1 MAGMLRVPRSRGAL
15 SGALLVLLGLWGG
28 LIAFVGPYF
37 HFAYTPGTAW
47 TYTSGRLWL
56 EILPG
61 IATALGGLI
70 LLASRV
76 RPVAMFGAWL
86 AALGG
91 AWFAVGRVLSPVWNA
106 HGTVALGTPIG
117 GTLTRALVELSYFT
131 GLGVIIVFLA
141 ALSLGRLTV
150 VGVRDAR
157 LSERAAEEDAAV
169 TEPAVTSRHGH
180 ADPVVYERPPASVRY
195 GASGGRADRG
205 RAADGGRS
213 RPASRPPPGPGQP
226 GEPARRHRQP
236 GKAATQPGPGQPA
249 AGPGPRDCL
258 AARARPRFSPCR
270 PAQPLAAGREGISM
284 TAGAGMRTTRRSF
297 SLEK

>member
-1 MAGMLRVPRSRGAL
+1 VIEMAGMLRVPRSRGAL

-61 IATALGGLI
+61 ITTALGGLI

-86 AALGG
+86 AAVSG
-91 AWFAVGRVLSPVWNA
+91 AWFAVGRVLSPAWNA

-117 GTLTRALVELSYFT
+117 GTLHRALVELTYFT

-141 ALSLGRLTV
+141 ALSIGRLTV
-150 VGVRDAR
+150 IAVRDAR
-157 LSERAAEEDAAV
+157 LGQRAAEDDAAV
-169 TEPAVTSRHGH
+169 TEPA
-180 ADPVVYERPPASVRY
+180 AAAPDPVVYERTASERTAEGLPVRQRTEVARDGATPAGEKTATRTAV
-195 GASGGRADRG
+195 
-205 RAADGGRS
+205 
-213 RPASRPPPGPGQP
+213 GPGSQ
-226 GEPARRHRQP
+226 
-236 GKAATQPGPGQPA
+236 
-249 AGPGPRDCL
+249 
-258 AARARPRFSPCR
+258 S
-270 PAQPLAAGREGISM
+270 
-284 TAGAGMRTTRRSF
+284 
-297 SLEK
+297 

>member
-1 MAGMLRVPRSRGAL
+1 MAGTLRVPRSRGAL

-61 IATALGGLI
+61 AATALGGLI
-70 LLASRV
+70 LLGSRV
-76 RPVAMFGAWL
+76 RPVAMFGAWV

-117 GTLTRALVELSYFT
+117 STVTRALVELGYFT

-157 LSERAAEEDAAV
+157 LSERAAEREAERETGRAAEEDAAV
-169 TEPAVTSRHGH
+169 TEPATVTS
-180 ADPVVYERPPASVRY
+180 DPVVYERPASDPPVRE
-195 GASGGRADRG
+195 RTEVVRPTADT
-205 RAADGGRS
+205 S
-213 RPASRPPPGPGQP
+213 S
-226 GEPARRHRQP
+226 E
-236 GKAATQPGPGQPA
+236 
-249 AGPGPRDCL
+249 
-258 AARARPRFSPCR
+258 
-270 PAQPLAAGREGISM
+270 
-284 TAGAGMRTTRRSF
+284 
-297 SLEK
+297 

>member
-1 MAGMLRVPRSRGAL
+1 MAAVARIPRRRG
-15 SGALLVLLGLWGG
+15 GVCGLLLILLGAWGG
-28 LIAFVGPYF
+28 LAPFVGPYF

-61 IATALGGLI
+61 AVTALGGLI
-70 LLASRV
+70 LLGSRV

-106 HGTVALGTPIG
+106 QGTVLLGTPIG
-117 GTLTRALVELSYFT
+117 STVTRALVELSYFT

-157 LSERAAEEDAAV
+157 LSERAAEKDAAV
-169 TEPAVTSRHGH
+169 TEPALTEPADTEPADTEPATVPS
-180 ADPVVYERPPASVRY
+180 DPVVYERPAGERTEVVRPT
-195 GASGGRADRG
+195 ADSTSS
-205 RAADGGRS
+205 D
-213 RPASRPPPGPGQP
+213 
-226 GEPARRHRQP
+226 
-236 GKAATQPGPGQPA
+236 
-249 AGPGPRDCL
+249 
-258 AARARPRFSPCR
+258 
-270 PAQPLAAGREGISM
+270 
-284 TAGAGMRTTRRSF
+284 
-297 SLEK
+297 

>member
-61 IATALGGLI
+61 AATALGGLI
-70 LLASRV
+70 LLGSRV
-76 RPVAMFGAWL
+76 RPVAMFGAWI

-91 AWFAVGRVLSPVWNA
+91 AWFAVGRVLSPLWNA
-106 HGTVALGTPIG
+106 HGTVLLGTPIG
-117 GTLTRALVELSYFT
+117 GTVTRALVELSYFT

-150 VGVRDAR
+150 IGVRDAR
-157 LSERAAEEDAAV
+157 LSERAAEEEAV
-169 TEPAVTSRHGH
+169 TEPAVAEPATAAR
-180 ADPVVYERPPASVRY
+180 PRPPSRPRPHPILSSTSARPPKVRCM
-195 GASGGRADRG
+195 SGPRSCGRPRTV
-205 RAADGGRS
+205 
-213 RPASRPPPGPGQP
+213 RPASRPFPRIGPPGSLRAPVAP
-226 GEPARRHRQP
+226 EA
-236 GKAATQPGPGQPA
+236 GPLSP
-249 AGPGPRDCL
+249 AGPGASQPR
-258 AARARPRFSPCR
+258 ARARPHFPTISLGLLLLALLPWACSTSLAQRCR
-270 PAQPLAAGREGISM
+270 HRPSKARP
-284 TAGAGMRTTRRSF
+284 
-297 SLEK
+297 

>member
-1 MAGMLRVPRSRGAL
+1 MAGTLRVRRSRGAL
-15 SGALLVLLGLWGG
+15 NGALLVLLGLWGG

-61 IATALGGLI
+61 AATALGGLI
-70 LLASRV
+70 LLGSRV
-76 RPVAMFGAWL
+76 RPVAMFGAWV

-117 GTLTRALVELSYFT
+117 STVTRALVELSYFT

-141 ALSLGRLTV
+141 ALALGRLTV

-157 LSERAAEEDAAV
+157 LNEREAEREAGEDAAD
-169 TEPAVTSRHGH
+169 TEPATATS
-180 ADPVVYERPPASVRY
+180 DPVVYERPAS
-195 GASGGRADRG
+195 
-205 RAADGGRS
+205 
-213 RPASRPPPGPGQP
+213 
-226 GEPARRHRQP
+226 EPAPSER
-236 GKAATQPGPGQPA
+236 AEPA
-249 AGPGPRDCL
+249 PPERTESAPPERTEVV
-258 AARARPRFSPCR
+258 RP
-270 PAQPLAAGREGISM
+270 
-284 TAGAGMRTTRRSF
+284 TADSTS
-297 SLEK
+297 SD

>member
-37 HFAYTPGTAW
+37 HYAYTPGTAW
-47 TYTSGRLWL
+47 AYTSGRLWL

-61 IATALGGLI
+61 AATALGGLI
-70 LLASRV
+70 LLVSRV
-76 RPVAMFGAWL
+76 RPVAMFGAWV

-117 GTLTRALVELSYFT
+117 SPVTRALVELGYFT

-141 ALSLGRLTV
+141 ALSMGRLTV

-157 LSERAAEEDAAV
+157 ISERAAEEDTAV
-169 TEPAVTSRHGH
+169 TEPATVPS
-180 ADPVVYERPPASVRY
+180 DPVVYERSASENPASE
-195 GASGGRADRG
+195 S
-205 RAADGGRS
+205 
-213 RPASRPPPGPGQP
+213 PASERPLP
-226 GEPARRHRQP
+226 ERRVRERSEATAP
-236 GKAATQPGPGQPA
+236 TAAST
-249 AGPGPRDCL
+249 
-258 AARARPRFSPCR
+258 SS
-270 PAQPLAAGREGISM
+270 E
-284 TAGAGMRTTRRSF
+284 
-297 SLEK
+297 

>member
-37 HFAYTPGTAW
+37 HYAYTPGIAW

-61 IATALGGLI
+61 AATALGGLI
-70 LLASRV
+70 LVMSRV
-76 RPVAMFGAWL
+76 RPVAMFGAWV

-117 GTLTRALVELSYFT
+117 STVTRALVELGYFT

-141 ALSLGRLTV
+141 ALSMGRLTV

-157 LSERAAEEDAAV
+157 ISERAAEEDTAV
-169 TEPAVTSRHGH
+169 TEPATAPS
-180 ADPVVYERPPASVRY
+180 DPVVYERPASE
-195 GASGGRADRG
+195 
-205 RAADGGRS
+205 
-213 RPASRPPPGPGQP
+213 RPASERPLPERRVRERTEAAAPTAASTS
-226 GEPARRHRQP
+226 GE
-236 GKAATQPGPGQPA
+236 
-249 AGPGPRDCL
+249 
-258 AARARPRFSPCR
+258 
-270 PAQPLAAGREGISM
+270 
-284 TAGAGMRTTRRSF
+284 
-297 SLEK
+297 

>member
-1 MAGMLRVPRSRGAL
+1 VIEMAGMLRVPRSRGAL

-61 IATALGGLI
+61 ITTVLGGLI

-86 AALGG
+86 AAVSG
-91 AWFAVGRVLSPVWNA
+91 AWFAVGRVLSPAWNA

-117 GTLTRALVELSYFT
+117 GTLHRALVELTYFT

-141 ALSLGRLTV
+141 ALSIGRLTV
-150 VGVRDAR
+150 IAVRDAR
-157 LSERAAEEDAAV
+157 LSERAAEDDAAV
-169 TEPAVTSRHGH
+169 TEPAT
-180 ADPVVYERPPASVRY
+180 AAPDPVVYERPAGERTTDGLPVRQRTEVVRDGTTPAGEETVTRT
-195 GASGGRADRG
+195 
-205 RAADGGRS
+205 
-213 RPASRPPPGPGQP
+213 PVGPGSQ
-226 GEPARRHRQP
+226 
-236 GKAATQPGPGQPA
+236 
-249 AGPGPRDCL
+249 
-258 AARARPRFSPCR
+258 S
-270 PAQPLAAGREGISM
+270 
-284 TAGAGMRTTRRSF
+284 
-297 SLEK
+297 

>member
-1 MAGMLRVPRSRGAL
+1 MAGMLRVPRTRGAL

-28 LIAFVGPYF
+28 LVAFVGPYF

-61 IATALGGLI
+61 IATVLGGLI

-91 AWFAVGRVLSPVWNA
+91 AWFAVGRVLSPAWNS

-117 GTLTRALVELSYFT
+117 GTLHRALVELCYFT

-141 ALSLGRLTV
+141 AVSIGRLTV
-150 VGVRDAR
+150 IGVRDAR
-157 LSERAAEEDAAV
+157 LNERAAEDEAPVA
-169 TEPAVTSRHGH
+169 EPAAAAT
-180 ADPVVYERPPASVRY
+180 DPVVYERPAGERTVDERPVGERTEVVRGAEVPAEEETATRTPVS
-195 GASGGRADRG
+195 
-205 RAADGGRS
+205 
-213 RPASRPPPGPGQP
+213 PGSQP
-226 GEPARRHRQP
+226 
-236 GKAATQPGPGQPA
+236 
-249 AGPGPRDCL
+249 
-258 AARARPRFSPCR
+258 
-270 PAQPLAAGREGISM
+270 
-284 TAGAGMRTTRRSF
+284 
-297 SLEK
+297 

>member
-28 LIAFVGPYF
+28 LVAFVGPYF

-61 IATALGGLI
+61 AATVLGGLI
-70 LLASRV
+70 LLVSRV

-106 HGTVALGTPIG
+106 QGTVLLGTPIG
-117 GTLTRALVELSYFT
+117 GTVTRAVVELSYFT

-157 LSERAAEEDAAV
+157 LSERAAEKDAAV
-169 TEPAVTSRHGH
+169 TEPADTEPADTEPADTERADTEPATVAS
-180 ADPVVYERPPASVRY
+180 DPVVYERPAGERTEVVRPT
-195 GASGGRADRG
+195 ADSTSS
-205 RAADGGRS
+205 D
-213 RPASRPPPGPGQP
+213 
-226 GEPARRHRQP
+226 
-236 GKAATQPGPGQPA
+236 
-249 AGPGPRDCL
+249 
-258 AARARPRFSPCR
+258 
-270 PAQPLAAGREGISM
+270 
-284 TAGAGMRTTRRSF
+284 
-297 SLEK
+297 

>member
-1 MAGMLRVPRSRGAL
+1 VIEMAGMLRVPRTRGAL

-61 IATALGGLI
+61 AATVLGGLI

-76 RPVAMFGAWL
+76 RPVAMFGAWV
-86 AALGG
+86 AALAG
-91 AWFAVGRVLSPVWNA
+91 AWYAVGRVLSPLWNA

-117 GTLTRALVELSYFT
+117 GTATRTLVALTYFT

-141 ALSLGRLTV
+141 ALSIGRLTV
-150 VGVRDAR
+150 IGVRDAR

-169 TEPAVTSRHGH
+169 TEPATPATGPAV
-180 ADPVVYERPPASVRY
+180 DERPVRERSVLSPPSGQTTVVRDSETPAGEETVTKTPVS
-195 GASGGRADRG
+195 
-205 RAADGGRS
+205 
-213 RPASRPPPGPGQP
+213 PGSQP
-226 GEPARRHRQP
+226 
-236 GKAATQPGPGQPA
+236 
-249 AGPGPRDCL
+249 
-258 AARARPRFSPCR
+258 
-270 PAQPLAAGREGISM
+270 
-284 TAGAGMRTTRRSF
+284 
-297 SLEK
+297 

>member
-15 SGALLVLLGLWGG
+15 SGALLVLLGAWGG

-61 IATALGGLI
+61 AATALGGLI
-70 LLASRV
+70 LLASRI
-76 RPVAMFGAWL
+76 RPVAIFGAWV

-91 AWFAVGRVLSPVWNA
+91 AWFAVGRVLSPAWNA
-106 HGTVALGTPIG
+106 HGTVDLGTPIG
-117 GTLTRALVELSYFT
+117 GTVTRALVELSYFT

-169 TEPAVTSRHGH
+169 TEPVTITSH
-180 ADPVVYERPPASVRY
+180 PVVYERPTSELPVRE
-195 GASGGRADRG
+195 
-205 RAADGGRS
+205 
-213 RPASRPPPGPGQP
+213 RPAGERSVGERTEVVRP
-226 GEPARRHRQP
+226 
-236 GKAATQPGPGQPA
+236 
-249 AGPGPRDCL
+249 
-258 AARARPRFSPCR
+258 
-270 PAQPLAAGREGISM
+270 
-284 TAGAGMRTTRRSF
+284 TADSTSGD
-297 SLEK
+297 

>member
-1 MAGMLRVPRSRGAL
+1 M

-37 HFAYTPGTAW
+37 HFAYTPGTSW

-76 RPVAMFGAWL
+76 RPVAMFGAWI

-91 AWFAVGRVLSPVWNA
+91 AWFAVSRVLSPVWNA
-106 HGTVALGTPIG
+106 HGIVALGTPIG
-117 GTLTRALVELSYFT
+117 GTVTRALVELSYFT

-150 VGVRDAR
+150 VGVRDTR
-157 LSERAAEEDAAV
+157 LSENAAEAGAA
-169 TEPAVTSRHGH
+169 EPATATS
-180 ADPVVYERPPASVRY
+180 DPVVYERPASELPVRE
-195 GASGGRADRG
+195 
-205 RAADGGRS
+205 RS
-213 RPASRPPPGPGQP
+213 VGERSVGERSVGERTEVVRPTVDSTSS
-226 GEPARRHRQP
+226 E
-236 GKAATQPGPGQPA
+236 
-249 AGPGPRDCL
+249 
-258 AARARPRFSPCR
+258 
-270 PAQPLAAGREGISM
+270 
-284 TAGAGMRTTRRSF
+284 
-297 SLEK
+297 

>member
-1 MAGMLRVPRSRGAL
+1 M

-61 IATALGGLI
+61 AATALGGLI

-76 RPVAMFGAWL
+76 RPVAMFGAWV

-117 GTLTRALVELSYFT
+117 GTVTRALVELSYFT

-169 TEPAVTSRHGH
+169 TEPDVAEPATVTS
-180 ADPVVYERPPASVRY
+180 DPVVYERPASERPVRERPV
-195 GASGGRADRG
+195 GERTEVVRPTAAST
-205 RAADGGRS
+205 S
-213 RPASRPPPGPGQP
+213 S
-226 GEPARRHRQP
+226 E
-236 GKAATQPGPGQPA
+236 
-249 AGPGPRDCL
+249 
-258 AARARPRFSPCR
+258 
-270 PAQPLAAGREGISM
+270 
-284 TAGAGMRTTRRSF
+284 
-297 SLEK
+297 